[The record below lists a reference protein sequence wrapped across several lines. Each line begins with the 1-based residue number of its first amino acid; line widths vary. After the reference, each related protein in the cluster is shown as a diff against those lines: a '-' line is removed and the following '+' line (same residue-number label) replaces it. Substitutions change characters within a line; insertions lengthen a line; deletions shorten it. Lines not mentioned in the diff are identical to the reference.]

1 MTFDW
6 CDVLNEGLVRSVELR
21 QQKWIVKRAELE
33 LIAAKNFLLPKLDF
47 VAQYRWL
54 GLGNRLDGPN
64 SLDVQQQRLHRR
76 PDSNAYRTLTSGQ
89 FQEWQLGFQFNMPL
103 GFRREMA
110 GVRNA
115 QLTLTR
121 ERAKLQEGELELSHQ
136 LAYAVRDLETNYVL
150 EPDGLQPPHR
160 RPAAGR
166 GGGQRPTKPAPS
178 PWTFC

>member
-1 MTFDW
+1 M
-6 CDVLNEGLVRSVELR
+6 VPIRST
-21 QQKWIVKRAELE
+21 
-33 LIAAKNFLLPKLDF
+33 PT
-47 VAQYRWL
+47 AQ
-54 GLGNRLDGPN
+54 
-64 SLDVQQQRLHRR
+64 SRR
-76 PDSNAYRTLTSGQ
+76 PPDTNAYRTLTSGQ

-150 EPDGLQPPHR
+150 SQTDFNR
-160 RPAAGR
+160 RIAA
-166 GGGQRPTKPAPS
+166 QRQVEAVDQRLRNRHHHL
-178 PWTFC
+178 